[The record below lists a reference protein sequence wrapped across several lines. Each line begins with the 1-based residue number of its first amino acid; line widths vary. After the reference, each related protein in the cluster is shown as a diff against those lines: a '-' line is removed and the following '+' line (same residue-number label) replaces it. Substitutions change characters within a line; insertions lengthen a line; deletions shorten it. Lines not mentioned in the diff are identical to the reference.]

1 MSHAPI
7 AAPAGGSAPR
17 RVLEDESGRRLRCF
31 RFVGRLVAL
40 LALVWLSLI
49 VLGGLG
55 VGPAKHVPFGSA
67 LHIASAP
74 PTLRALPDPRQA
86 SPADLVPAVP
96 ATAVDSA
103 AARSTPSPAATSPAT
118 VTKMHVVPG
127 ASKPKT
133 NTSRPATAKGPSAP
147 VRPAPAASP
156 GRSTAPHG
164 QSATAHAKASPAA
177 VTHVTAAPGQKA
189 RTATQV
195 PAKPDKTSHGKSTST
210 GTTPATTTPATS
222 RPGAGTAGTS
232 SGNVG
237 REKP

>member
-1 MSHAPI
+1 
-7 AAPAGGSAPR
+7 
-17 RVLEDESGRRLRCF
+17 
-31 RFVGRLVAL
+31 VGRLVAL

-55 VGPAKHVPFGSA
+55 VGPAKHLPFGSA
-67 LHIASAP
+67 LHISAAP
-74 PTLRALPDPRQA
+74 PPLRALPDPRAA
-86 SPADLVPAVP
+86 SAADLLPAVP
-96 ATAVDSA
+96 AA
-103 AARSTPSPAATSPAT
+103 AAVPGAVRSTPAPAATAPAT
-118 VTKMHVVPG
+118 VTKRHVDAHPA
-127 ASKPKT
+127 ASMPSTKT
-133 NTSRPATAKGPSAP
+133 TRPATAKGLSPP
-147 VRPAPAASP
+147 VRPAAPASP

-164 QSATAHAKASPAA
+164 RAATAHAKASPAA
-177 VTHVTAAPGQKA
+177 ATHVNAAPGQKV

-195 PAKPDKTSHGKSTST
+195 PAKPDKTLHGKSTSTRT